1 MMELLVRDQSAGST
15 WFSGQSIFLE
25 VFSAHFLARSTHADW
40 RHCLYKEERVILA
53 RPIPAEK
60 PSGGLKPTG
69 ISTRL
74 VDRNEFS
81 G

>member
-1 MMELLVRDQSAGST
+1 MMVRDPSAGST
-15 WFSGQSIFLE
+15 RFSGQSLFLA
-25 VFSAHFLARSTHADW
+25 VFSAHVLARSTHTDW
-40 RHCLYKEERVILA
+40 RHCLYKEERVVLA

>member
-1 MMELLVRDQSAGST
+1 MMVRDPSAGST
-15 WFSGQSIFLE
+15 RFSGQSLFLA
-25 VFSAHFLARSTHADW
+25 VFSAHVLARSTHTDW
-40 RHCLYKEERVILA
+40 RRCLYKEERVVLA